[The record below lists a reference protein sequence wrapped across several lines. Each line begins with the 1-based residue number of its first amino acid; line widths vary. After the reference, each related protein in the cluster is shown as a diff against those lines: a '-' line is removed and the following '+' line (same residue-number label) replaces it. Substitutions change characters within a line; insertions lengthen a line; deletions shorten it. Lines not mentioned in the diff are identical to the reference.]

1 MRHHGWELPYHPL
14 QVVAIAVFVSLAFA
28 FYVFFIPFLGSKVLE
43 YHVIA
48 IFSPLVILVFAL
60 YIRCAAANPADPGIE
75 KHKLYGKGGS
85 NKSSSTSLSFSKE
98 HNKKS
103 LDVSASSNAGDN
115 ALGFCAPFGCLA
127 VGLKRLICCSWRRNA
142 ERSRHQEDLLYC
154 SLCEAEIFK
163 FSKHCRA
170 CDKCVDG
177 FDHHC
182 RWINNCIGKKNYRT
196 FVSLMVS
203 GLLLLILQWSVGVFV
218 IVRCMLNRKEFQDN
232 IVSKLGSSFSIVP
245 FVVVVGLCTVLALLA
260 TFPLGQLFFF
270 HLILIHKGI
279 STYDY
284 IVAMRERDQ
293 LQGDMHSLQSSPVS
307 SVATAVSNVSSL
319 GALQRRPWC
328 TPPRLLVEHQ
338 DTLVKDPLGG
348 DIESGGKEIVPLP
361 LKKDEAG
368 KKAKKPVK
376 ISPWKLARLNAEDA
390 SKAAE
395 RAREKSSVLKPV
407 GNDASIITET
417 DSSPESFGRSPG
429 AEIVPLPSSRKT
441 KRKRDISPAIA
452 KDTSGSSRSSKQ
464 HWEKQKLPS
473 SVAEGGGVPKHHS
486 TKKSLGS
493 DDSVAP
499 LQLEARSAFLPSTP
513 GSSAIVPSTSLLSP
527 DESESYL
534 VAGEVAP
541 AAIPPDL
548 VAASTGV
555 HGTSSPPATSFSRP
569 WLQRSV
575 SDGYD
580 ASGGESA
587 DDSEHGRRLAHA
599 WSRLKQSSTF
609 MNRSAVRSV
618 TAKPPP
624 WVAANPGGGGG
635 GGKARFNSAAAANS
649 KIEASIL
656 KHVSMGWS
664 APPPPRSNG
673 GGAIGGN
680 STEESN
686 SESISQYNSPDR
698 DSDFFSAGDSS
709 SRHLAAAD
717 GLRHHHHHQH
727 HHQHQHHHHAHHHR
741 NRSGGSLKGIEDHH
755 LQ

>member
-85 NKSSSTSLSFSKE
+85 N
-98 HNKKS
+98 N
-103 LDVSASSNAGDN
+103 NAGDN

-203 GLLLLILQWSVGVFV
+203 GLLL
-218 IVRCMLNRKEFQDN
+218 
-232 IVSKLGSSFSIVP
+232 
-245 FVVVVGLCTVLALLA
+245 GLCTVLALLA

-587 DDSEHGRRLAHA
+587 D
-599 WSRLKQSSTF
+599 
-609 MNRSAVRSV
+609 
-618 TAKPPP
+618 
-624 WVAANPGGGGG
+624 
-635 GGKARFNSAAAANS
+635 
-649 KIEASIL
+649 
-656 KHVSMGWS
+656 
-664 APPPPRSNG
+664 
-673 GGAIGGN
+673 
-680 STEESN
+680 
-686 SESISQYNSPDR
+686 
-698 DSDFFSAGDSS
+698 
-709 SRHLAAAD
+709 
-717 GLRHHHHHQH
+717 
-727 HHQHQHHHHAHHHR
+727 
-741 NRSGGSLKGIEDHH
+741 
-755 LQ
+755 